1 MDIVKLGEIGA
12 IALILMLLDVL
23 TGYVGACMDHTVS
36 SSKMRQG
43 LGHKFALIVFM
54 ALGGILDYMQIENIV
69 NFGVQVP
76 LFFITCLYIA
86 IMELD
91 SILENLAIIFPELK
105 DSKIMKIFSNS
116 QDALNKEANAVSNIS
131 ETTEKGDKN
140 DAPRN

>member
-12 IALILMLLDVL
+12 IALVFMLLDVL
-23 TGYVGACMDHTVS
+23 TGYIGACMSHTVS

-54 ALGGILDYMQIENIV
+54 TLGGILDYMQIENIV

-76 LFFITCLYIA
+76 LFFITCLYII
-86 IMELD
+86 IMELN

-105 DSKIMKIFSNS
+105 SSKIMKVFSNS
-116 QDALNKEANAVSNIS
+116 QDVLNKAANAVSNIS
-131 ETTEKGDKN
+131 EIAKKGDEN
-140 DAPRN
+140 DTARN